1 MVAREKAK
9 RAPTKVQAVS
19 GKDWSA
25 ARKWGLDQKHD
36 F

>member
-19 GKDWSA
+19 EKGWSA
-25 ARKWGLDQKHD
+25 AKWGLDQKHD